1 MSSRMVS
8 SRSGCPSTLSVGGDV
23 PRFDPFVPDPPR
35 RPPREPC
42 GGDEEALWEVLLWEA
57 LLLEALLEALRSKTE
72 RRERRVSISAHSA
85 GVMEW
90 R

>member
-1 MSSRMVS
+1 MSSRVVS

-23 PRFDPFVPDPPR
+23 PRFDPFDPGPPR
-35 RPPREPC
+35 SPPREPC
-42 GGDEEALWEVLLWEA
+42 GEEALWEV